1 MFTSMYRY
9 DLVAFIYILCSFTLR
24 LSKAWHDPDLK
35 YRILSELSFDTCH
48 CWNRQLHYLIV
59 PYEGFHKWRHPK
71 MDAFVMENPNKKGS
85 VPGNLHMFYVIFPRF
100 LICFVIFPFSGGP
113 AAAIA
118 KPLAQLRQSSQPF
131 IDPKLDGAK
140 HSCRGQSFTAKHL

>member
-1 MFTSMYRY
+1 
-9 DLVAFIYILCSFTLR
+9 
-24 LSKAWHDPDLK
+24 
-35 YRILSELSFDTCH
+35 
-48 CWNRQLHYLIV
+48 
-59 PYEGFHKWRHPK
+59 

-85 VPGNLHMFYVIFPRF
+85 IPGNLHMFYVIFP
-100 LICFVIFPFSGGP
+100 FSGGQ